1 MNERNAKIVILHNG
15 VPKEVT
21 VSEEV
26 AQMLNK
32 AYDES
37 KCYGL
42 GGSTAKKLKDFY
54 KKQLAEFER
63 LKADE
68 ANKGRSAT
76 MLFAEAFHIYSNEAP
91 LLLMAMEWVEKQK
104 GKEGFSSR
112 QITLDNFLNEDVFEG
127 RLPVQYNPYVL
138 LVEDFAAWAGKS
150 LVNAQLSVSFV
161 RFVKFF
167 YAVIK

>member
-1 MNERNAKIVILHNG
+1 MNKRNAKVVILQNG

-21 VSEEV
+21 VSEEM
-26 AQMLNK
+26 AKMLNK

-42 GGSTAKKLKDFY
+42 GGSTAKKLMDFY

-63 LKADE
+63 LKTDE
-68 ANKGRSAT
+68 TNQGRSAT
-76 MLFAEAFHIYSNEAP
+76 LLFAEAFHIYSNEAP
-91 LLLMAMEWVEKQK
+91 LLLMAMEWVETQK
-104 GKEGFSSR
+104 NNKEFSSR
-112 QITLDNFLNEDVFEG
+112 QITLDNFLDKNVFNG

-138 LVEDFAAWAGKS
+138 LVEDFEAWAGKS
-150 LVNAQLSVSFV
+150 LVNAQLNVSFV